1 MLDVEILVES
11 WIVTV
16 SVGFVETGVEAPIWV
31 ENSVLMESVIVSI
44 VEPIE
49 EVMIFV
55 ETTSVSDEPVDS
67 VIVEEIGNSVELIE

>member
-1 MLDVEILVES
+1 M
-11 WIVTV
+11 
-16 SVGFVETGVEAPIWV
+16 
-31 ENSVLMESVIVSI
+31 LMESVIVSI

-49 EVMIFV
+49 EVMVFV